1 MKELAFVASHRRPKP
16 ASRTRVTVLT
26 ATAAA
31 AVALS
36 AQAAQA
42 APAKPTI
49 KDAKAKVN
57 ALYEQA
63 EQATEK
69 YDAANEKLHSL
80 QRDASSLQDQV
91 ARQQQHLN
99 QLRDGLGAIA
109 ASQYRS
115 GGIDPS
121 LQLFLSSNPDSY
133 LDQASTMDQLS
144 SLQAD
149 SLHQLQDAKRTLD
162 QERAEAT
169 TKLAELQATRSEL
182 AARKAEAK
190 DKLHQAQQVLNS
202 LTAAQRQEI
211 ARQDAIA
218 ASRASSRVNLGDAPP
233 ASQRASAAFAAA
245 QSKIG
250 VPYVYGATGPSSFD
264 CSGFTSWAYAQ
275 AGVSIPRTSQEQ
287 ANAGTRIYSMSQLK
301 VGDLVIFYGDYHHV
315 GLYAGNGMVLHA
327 PKPGAYVRYESIGD
341 MTFEFGVRI

>member
-1 MKELAFVASHRRPKP
+1 MASHRRPKP
-16 ASRTRVTVLT
+16 ATRTRVTVLT

-36 AQAAQA
+36 AQAANA
-42 APAKPTI
+42 TPAKPSI
-49 KDAKAKVN
+49 KDAKAKVD
-57 ALYEQA
+57 ALYTQA

-69 YDAANEKLHSL
+69 YDAANEKLHTL
-80 QRDASSLQDQV
+80 QKEASSLQDQV

-133 LDQASTMDQLS
+133 LDQATTLDQLG
-144 SLQAD
+144 SLQANALD
-149 SLHQLQDAKRTLD
+149 QLQNAKRTLD

-169 TKLAELQATRSEL
+169 TKLTELQSTRTEL
-182 AARKAEAK
+182 AQRKSEAK
-190 DKLHQAQQVLNS
+190 DKLAQARQVLNS
-202 LTAAQRQEI
+202 LTAEQRAQMQRD
-211 ARQDAIA
+211 DALA
-218 ASRASSRVNLGDAPP
+218 ASRASSRVSLGSAPA
-233 ASQRASAAFAAA
+233 ASNYAAAAFTAA

-250 VPYVYGATGPSSFD
+250 TPYVYGATGPGSFD
-264 CSGFTSWAYAQ
+264 CSGLTSWAYRQ

-287 ANAGTRIYSMSQLK
+287 ANAGTRIYSMSQLRQ
-301 VGDLVIFYGDYHHV
+301 GDLVIFYGDFHHV
-315 GLYAGNGMVLHA
+315 GFYAGNGLVLHA
-327 PKPGAYVRYESIGD
+327 PKPGASVRYESISD
-341 MTFEFGVRI
+341 MPFQFGVRI

>member
-1 MKELAFVASHRRPKP
+1 
-16 ASRTRVTVLT
+16 VLT

-36 AQAAQA
+36 SQAAQA
-42 APAKPTI
+42 APAQPTV

-69 YDAANEKLHSL
+69 YNGANEKLHTL
-80 QRDASSLQDQV
+80 QKDASSLQDQV

-99 QLRDGLGAIA
+99 QLRDGLGAMA
-109 ASQYRS
+109 ASQYRT

-133 LDQASTMDQLS
+133 LDQATTLDQLG
-144 SLQAD
+144 SLQAGA
-149 SLHQLQDAKRTLD
+149 LQQLQDVKRTLD
-162 QERAEAT
+162 QQRAEAS
-169 TKLAELQATRSEL
+169 TKLAELQATRTEL
-182 AARKAEAK
+182 ATRKNEAK
-190 DKLHQAQQVLNS
+190 DKLAE
-202 LTAAQRQEI
+202 AQRILNTLTQQQRQQI
-211 ARQDAIA
+211 AYDDARA
-218 ASRASSRVNLGDAPP
+218 ASRASQRVDLGDAT
-233 ASQRASAAFAAA
+233 AATQRAAAAFAAA
-245 QSKIG
+245 KTRIG
-250 VPYVYGATGPSSFD
+250 TPYVYGATGPSSFD
-264 CSGFTSWAYAQ
+264 CSGLTSWAYSQ
-275 AGVSIPRTSQEQ
+275 AGVSIPRTSQSQ
-287 ANAGTRIYSMSQLK
+287 ASAGTRIYSASQLG

-327 PKPGAYVRYESIGD
+327 PKPGAYVRYESIGN

>member
-1 MKELAFVASHRRPKP
+1 MASHRRPKP
-16 ASRTRVTVLT
+16 ANRTRVSVLT

-36 AQAAQA
+36 AQAAHA
-42 APAKPTI
+42 APQQSV
-49 KDAKAKVN
+49 KDAKAKVD
-57 ALYEQA
+57 ALYTQA

-69 YDAANEKLHSL
+69 YDAANEKLHTL
-80 QRDASSLQDQV
+80 EKEASSLQDQV

-133 LDQASTMDQLS
+133 LEQATTMDQLG
-144 SLQAD
+144 SLQVGQ
-149 SLHQLQDAKRTLD
+149 LHQLEDAKRTLD
-162 QERAEAT
+162 QERAQAT
-169 TKLAELQATRSEL
+169 AKLAELQATRTDL
-182 AARKAEAK
+182 ATRKNETK
-190 DKLHQAQQVLNS
+190 DKLAQAQQVLNS
-202 LTAAQRQEI
+202 LTAAQRAAI
-211 ARQDAIA
+211 AQQDAIS
-218 ASRASSRVNLGDAPP
+218 ASRASARVDLGNAKA
-233 ASQRASAAFAAA
+233 ASGRAAAAFAAA
-245 QSKIG
+245 QTRVG
-250 VPYVYGATGPSSFD
+250 MPYVYGATGPSTFD
-264 CSGFTSWAYAQ
+264 CSGLTSWAYAQ

-287 ANAGTRIYSMSQLK
+287 ANAGTRIYSESQLA

-327 PKPGAYVRYESIGD
+327 PKPGASVRYEAIGD

>member
-1 MKELAFVASHRRPKP
+1 MASHRRPKP
-16 ASRTRVTVLT
+16 ASRTRVSVLT

-36 AQAAQA
+36 AQAAHA
-42 APAKPTI
+42 APAKQSV
-49 KDAKAKVN
+49 KDAKAKVD
-57 ALYEQA
+57 ALYTQA

-69 YDAANEKLHSL
+69 YDAANEKLHTL
-80 QRDASSLQDQV
+80 QQQASSLQDQV

-133 LDQASTMDQLS
+133 LDQATTMDQLT

-149 SLHQLQDAKRTLD
+149 QLTQLQDAKRTLD

-169 TKLAELQATRSEL
+169 AKLAELQATRSDL
-182 AARKAEAK
+182 AARKNEAK
-190 DKLHQAQQVLNS
+190 SKLAQAKQVLDS
-202 LTAAQRQEI
+202 LTAAQRAEI
-211 ARQDAIA
+211 QHQDQVA
-218 ASRASSRVNLGDAPP
+218 ASRASQRVNLGSAKP
-233 ASQRASAAFAAA
+233 ASSFAAA
-245 QSKIG
+245 AFHAAQTRIG
-250 VPYVYGATGPSSFD
+250 YPYVYGATGPTSFD
-264 CSGFTSWAYAQ
+264 CSGLTSWAYAQ

-287 ANAGTRIYSMSQLK
+287 ANAGTRIYSESQLM
-301 VGDLVIFYGDYHHV
+301 VGDLVIFFGDYHHV

-327 PKPGAYVRYESIGD
+327 PKPGANVRYEAMSD
-341 MTFEFGVRI
+341 MTFEFGVRVG